1 IILVAGA
8 SAVVFAGGTAGF
20 MAILDESWH
29 DALYRAIVTA
39 SLTGLD
45 TTPKGTG
52 AELLTVAL
60 VLAGVAI
67 FGYLAAQVFD
77 SIARGVLGGAWREK
91 KRRAMIERLHDH
103 IIVCGY
109 GRVGRRAAAEFRAS

>member
-1 IILVAGA
+1 MFSWRSGPSSMPLDDTRAVNGFDRRRIILVAGA
-8 SAVVFAGGTAGF
+8 IAVVFAGGTAGF

-67 FGYLAAQVFD
+67 FGYLAAQVF
-77 SIARGVLGGAWREK
+77 
-91 KRRAMIERLHDH
+91 
-103 IIVCGY
+103 
-109 GRVGRRAAAEFRAS
+109 